1 MQAPV
6 TIIWLQAIAWAYFLC
21 KLQSH
26 MHSVIMRSALDNE
39 MPSLLVIVPVLRD
52 CARNTYV
59 LFSNVAFW
67 NSTHSH

>member
-1 MQAPV
+1 MQALS
-6 TIIWLQAIAWAYFLC
+6 TIIWLQAIAWASFLC

-26 MHSVIMRSALDNE
+26 MHSVRSALDNE

-52 CARNTYV
+52 CARDTYV